1 MADGNGQQRASEL
14 TAETLLSFCRIE
26 PDYATDS
33 DKELVALAHRAALA
47 HIEDTLGLS
56 VDEIDSKPNLAIA
69 CMVLVRDMYENRTP
83 YVDKASPN
91 RTVEAIFG
99 LYDGNLL

>member
-33 DKELVALAHRAALA
+33 DRELVAIAHQAALA
-47 HIEDTLGLS
+47 HIADTLGLAAEQI
-56 VDEIDSKPNLAIA
+56 DEKPNLAIA
-69 CMVLVRDMYENRTP
+69 TMVLVRDMYENRTP
-83 YVDKASPN
+83 YVDKSSPN
-91 RTVEAIFG
+91 RTVEAILG

>member
-26 PDYATDS
+26 PDYATDF
-33 DKELVALAHRAALA
+33 DRELVARAHKAALA
-47 HIEDTLGLS
+47 HIADTLGLTTEQI
-56 VDEIDSKPNLAIA
+56 DEKPNLAVA

-83 YVDKASPN
+83 YVDKSSPN
-91 RTVEAIFG
+91 RTVEAILG

>member
-33 DKELVALAHRAALA
+33 DKELVALAHQAALA
-47 HIEDTLGLS
+47 HIADTLGLTAEQI
-56 VDEIDSKPNLAIA
+56 DEKPSLAIA
-69 CMVLVRDMYENRTP
+69 TMVLVRDMYENRTP
-83 YVDKASPN
+83 YVDKSNPN
-91 RTVEAIFG
+91 RTVEAILG